1 MFKNLK
7 WDSVLKALIYL
18 AAGIVMLV
26 YPEIMTTYSADI
38 LAMICILLGLI
49 KMISYLL
56 MDVTKALYRSDFSEG
71 IILVIVGLVCLY
83 QKAQLKTLIPSI
95 IALAIIY
102 SGLLKLEDA
111 VDNRRLG
118 KTSSGGYVFFAIIA
132 VALGIVIL
140 FGLVKDEKFLF
151 QFIGGSLI
159 YCGVTDLVSSFL
171 LASRFRKYSD
181 EQAAREAAG
190 ETKPE
195 EKQPEQPEPSE
206 EPGPEQLEAPAE
218 EEEAPRHIPNILA
231 DAEPVKPEETS
242 AADAAQAEPAAP
254 AENSSEVPAAEQE
267 EKSDGGIEEK

>member
-7 WDSVLKALIYL
+7 WDSILKALIYL
-18 AAGIVMLV
+18 ASGIVMLG

-38 LAMICILLGLI
+38 LAMICILLGVI

-83 QKAQLKTLIPSI
+83 QKVQLKALIPSI

-140 FGLVKDEKFLF
+140 LGLVKDDKFLF

-159 YCGVTDLVSSFL
+159 YCGVTDFISSFL
-171 LASRFRKYSD
+171 LANRFRKYN
-181 EQAAREAAG
+181 EQAARETASEA
-190 ETKPE
+190 KPE
-195 EKQPEQPEPSE
+195 EKLPEPSE
-206 EPGPEQLEAPAE
+206 RSEVPEPEQLEAPSG

-231 DAEPVKPEETS
+231 DEEPAKTE
-242 AADAAQAEPAAP
+242 EPAAEAP
-254 AENSSEVPAAEQE
+254 GAETAPIAESSSEETAAEQE
-267 EKSDGGIEEK
+267 EKNEGGIEEK

>member
-18 AAGIVMLV
+18 AAGVVMLV
-26 YPEIMTTYSADI
+26 YPEVMTAYSADI
-38 LAMICILLGLI
+38 LAMICILLGVI

-118 KTSSGGYVFFAIIA
+118 KSSSGGYVFFAIIA
-132 VALGIVIL
+132 VGLGIVIL
-140 FGLVKDEKFLF
+140 FGLLKDEKFLF

-159 YCGVTDLVSSFL
+159 YCGVTDLISSFL
-171 LASRFRKYSD
+171 LASKFKKYN
-181 EQAAREAAG
+181 EQAAKETAAA

-195 EKQPEQPEPSE
+195 EKQPEQTEPAE
-206 EPGPEQLEAPAE
+206 AEKPEQLEASS

-231 DAEPVKPEETS
+231 DAEPVKPE
-242 AADAAQAEPAAP
+242 DPAAQEASEAEAPVPAESASEEPAAEP
-254 AENSSEVPAAEQE
+254 E

>member
-7 WDSVLKALIYL
+7 WDSVLKAVIYL
-18 AAGIVMLV
+18 AAGVVMLM
-26 YPEIMTTYSADI
+26 YPEVMTAYSADI
-38 LAMICILLGLI
+38 LAMICILLGVI

-132 VALGIVIL
+132 VGLGIVIL
-140 FGLVKDEKFLF
+140 FGLLKDEKFLF

-159 YCGVTDLVSSFL
+159 YCGVTDLISSFL
-171 LASRFRKYSD
+171 LASRFKKYN
-181 EQAAREAAG
+181 EQASKETAAA

-195 EKQPEQPEPSE
+195 EKQPEQTEPAE
-206 EPGPEQLEAPAE
+206 APKPEQLEAPAE

-231 DAEPVKPEETS
+231 DAEPVKPG
-242 AADAAQAEPAAP
+242 EPAAQEASEAEAPVP
-254 AENSSEVPAAEQE
+254 AEASSEEPEAEPE